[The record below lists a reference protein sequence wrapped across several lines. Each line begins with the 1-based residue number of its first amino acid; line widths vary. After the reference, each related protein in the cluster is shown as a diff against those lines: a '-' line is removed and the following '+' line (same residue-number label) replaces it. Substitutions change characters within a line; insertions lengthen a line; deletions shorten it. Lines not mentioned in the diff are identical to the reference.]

1 MGNIMPP
8 KKKSNKYQS
17 QLFKIE
23 LIDLVDPE
31 HELVILANKFNW
43 NKIDEICSA
52 YFCNDNGRIGHS
64 SRLVIGLLLL
74 KQLHSLSD
82 LEVCQQFVQNP
93 YYQYLC
99 GFSHFEH
106 KLKFNPSSLTK
117 WRNRLGEE
125 VFAKILSQTVEM
137 ALEDDII
144 SPKECSEVVSD
155 TTVQEKNI
163 TYPTDG
169 KLLCRAVEHLVKV
182 GIASQVKFRQTYTRT
197 AVKLRNKAARLSHG
211 RKPMQ
216 AAACIKQLRS
226 RLGRII
232 RDIERQLPKLTI
244 NDSEHKRLL
253 QKLAIAKRIYEQ
265 RRDSSN
271 KVYSIHEP
279 DVSCIAKGK
288 IHKKYEFG
296 CKVGIVSTLKNSFI
310 IAAKAF
316 QNNPY
321 DGHTLKPLI
330 EIAEANT
337 NVTTKTI
344 VLDDG
349 YKGCKR
355 QFPEKNVMLTR
366 DRNLSKAMKKK
377 LKKRSKV
384 EPVIGLAKAKCGLA
398 RNKLKGITGDA
409 INALLSA
416 IAYNLRIILRVI
428 FYLLFMLIKFT
439 IRIKKSPDSQFSW

>member
-1 MGNIMPP
+1 MPP

-144 SPKECSEVVSD
+144 VD
-155 TTVQEKNI
+155 TE
-163 TYPTDG
+163 
-169 KLLCRAVEHLVKV
+169 
-182 GIASQVKFRQTYTRT
+182 
-197 AVKLRNKAARLSHG
+197 
-211 RKPMQ
+211 
-216 AAACIKQLRS
+216 
-226 RLGRII
+226 
-232 RDIERQLPKLTI
+232 
-244 NDSEHKRLL
+244 
-253 QKLAIAKRIYEQ
+253 
-265 RRDSSN
+265 
-271 KVYSIHEP
+271 
-279 DVSCIAKGK
+279 
-288 IHKKYEFG
+288 
-296 CKVGIVSTLKNSFI
+296 
-310 IAAKAF
+310 
-316 QNNPY
+316 
-321 DGHTLKPLI
+321 
-330 EIAEANT
+330 
-337 NVTTKTI
+337 
-344 VLDDG
+344 
-349 YKGCKR
+349 
-355 QFPEKNVMLTR
+355 
-366 DRNLSKAMKKK
+366 
-377 LKKRSKV
+377 
-384 EPVIGLAKAKCGLA
+384 
-398 RNKLKGITGDA
+398 
-409 INALLSA
+409 
-416 IAYNLRIILRVI
+416 
-428 FYLLFMLIKFT
+428 
-439 IRIKKSPDSQFSW
+439 